1 MSTKCQ
7 KKKRQTDINKE
18 QMLQKTFSISNE
30 KYQTGKSKVRTGS
43 LSSKEKKKKDVT

>member
-7 KKKRQTDINKE
+7 KKKRKEE

-30 KYQTGKSKVRTGS
+30 KYETGKSKVRTGS